1 MKRRTKIRLIAYALA
16 GLTALGGWAAAQGTG
31 LAWHRTETQHVSAR
45 AFEETVRAVEAL
57 SDALGKSVYATDGG
71 MCARVCG
78 EAYAEASAAEGA
90 MLALPFATQE
100 LEALAAFLNVA
111 GDYAISLCTTA
122 AAQGFTEEELGHLS
136 DLSGAAADFADALRQ
151 MQSDVNAGDLRYDE
165 REKRLA
171 NVDADTRELLSARL
185 LETQDKLETPEPFSY
200 DGRYGYEKKAK
211 SGYLTEDEMLQAAA
225 DFAGAEPEALTALY
239 DYEGVEGRRCYR
251 YEDLFLCVSRR
262 GVESM
267 AQSRLVGEAKLD
279 GAQARAIA
287 EDFLASHG
295 FEGLSP
301 AGEENSGT
309 VLRLRYC
316 ATQDGVDCPDNALT
330 VAVALDDGS
339 IYSFNAEDYASEQAD
354 VRWTLDEESAAA
366 ALPANV
372 EIVETKKLI
381 CKSEGR
387 RDMACYA
394 FFCQDGEGRAVT
406 VCVDA
411 ETGKQRRIELGE

>member
-1 MKRRTKIRLIAYALA
+1 MNRRTKIRLIAYALA
-16 GLTALGGWAAAQGTG
+16 GLTALGGWAAAQGAG
-31 LAWHRTETQHVSAR
+31 LAWHRTETQHISAR
-45 AFEETVRAVEAL
+45 AFEETVRAVDAL
-57 SDALGKSVYATDGG
+57 SDALSKSVYATDGG

-78 EAYAEASAAEGA
+78 EAYAEASAAGGA

-122 AAQGFTEEELGHLS
+122 AAQGFTEEELSHLTE
-136 DLSGAAADFADALRQ
+136 LSVSAADFAQALRQ
-151 MQSDVNAGDLRYDE
+151 MQSDVNAGEVRFDE
-165 REKRLA
+165 REVRLA
-171 NVDADTRELLSARL
+171 NVDADTRQLLSARL
-185 LETQDKLETPEPFSY
+185 LDTQEKLETPAPFAY
-200 DGRYGYEKKAK
+200 DGRFGYEKKAR
-211 SGYLTEDEMLQAAA
+211 SGYLTEDEMLRAAA
-225 DFAGAEPEALTALY
+225 DFAGAAPEALTALY

-267 AQSRLVGEAKLD
+267 AQSRLVEEAKLSEHD
-279 GAQARAIA
+279 ARAIA
-287 EDFLASHG
+287 EDFLNKQG
-295 FEGLSP
+295 YEGLSP
-301 AGEENSGT
+301 VGEENSGT

-316 ATQDGVDCPDNALT
+316 ATQDGVDCPDNALS

-339 IYSFNAEDYASEQAD
+339 IYSFNAEDYASERAD

-366 ALPANV
+366 ALPASL
-372 EIVETKKLI
+372 ERIETKKLI

-394 FFCQDGEGRAVT
+394 FFCQDAEGRAVT
-406 VCVDA
+406 VYVDA
-411 ETGKQRRIELGE
+411 ESGRQRRIELSE